1 MATKTKASK
10 AKAPVEDLELED
22 LDTDVEET
30 EASAKAK
37 KGSKAKDTITFGVPH
52 LCEYLTEKTGKT
64 VTGRELRAQIRRMA
78 RDESGRVNR
87 EITQDNRSR
96 YDWPDG
102 LKDPE
107 VKAIIAAYE
116 DGEPEVAKQK
126 ALADLKERGAK
137 KKKDKAAKGGKSKK
151 APKAEVE
158 DDEDDFEVDDDE

>member
-1 MATKTKASK
+1 MATKTKTKASK
-10 AKAPVEDLELED
+10 AVEEDLELED
-22 LDTDVEET
+22 LDEDVEET
-30 EASAKAK
+30 ETSAKAK
-37 KGSKAKDTITFGVPH
+37 KGTTAKESITFGVPH
-52 LCEYLTEKTGKT
+52 LSAYLTEKTGKT

-78 RDESGRVNR
+78 RDDSGRVNR

-96 YDWPDG
+96 YDWPKG

-137 KKKDKAAKGGKSKK
+137 KKKDKAAKAGKTKK
-151 APKAEVE
+151 TKVVE
-158 DDEDDFEVDDDE
+158 PDDEDDFEVDDDE